1 MRLLLIIVIIIAGDI
16 MENNELKDFNTACN
30 DFLNGK
36 YILAE
41 GKISTI
47 LDTLSKNNK
56 LKDIVAECINGYNFS
71 SAFDDAVGE
80 NGIIVL
86 PTDAKGIIA
95 FVFSLLYNIDAKNF
109 DFYDFLTSYYNFDEL
124 NNMGSFK
131 MFADNIVLPF
141 KEAINTVYAKTH
153 ILVDTDDY
161 QNNISNKL
169 KKICQLNIEVI
180 DDYRLKD
187 VIKEELLC
195 LLNTM
200 ITACENN
207 DKKVVYALLIA
218 FEYFC
223 TANKRTRVIYEQL
236 KECFER

>member
-1 MRLLLIIVIIIAGDI
+1 
-16 MENNELKDFNTACN
+16 MENNELKDFNTACD

-41 GKISTI
+41 TKISSI

-56 LKDIVAECINGYNFS
+56 LKDIVAECVNGYNFS
-71 SAFDDAVGE
+71 TAFDEAVGE
-80 NGIIVL
+80 NGIITMPV
-86 PTDAKGIIA
+86 DAKSIIA
-95 FVFSLLYNIDAKNF
+95 FTFSLLYNIDSKNI
-109 DFYDFLTSYYNFDEL
+109 DFYDFLTAYYNFDEL

-161 QNNISNKL
+161 QNNIYNKL
-169 KKICQLNIEVI
+169 KKICSLNLEII
-180 DDYRLKD
+180 DEYRLKEEN
-187 VIKEELLC
+187 KEELVC

-200 ITACENN
+200 TTACDNN

-223 TANKRTRVIYEQL
+223 NANKRTRVIYEQF